1 MISFVLSQ
9 FYKKRRV
16 VKYLIAGGF
25 STSVDFLL
33 LFIFTDIFGWW
44 YLASSALAF
53 IVAFAVSFYLQ
64 KFWTFRNKAQG
75 QTYNQ
80 LFLYFSTA
88 IFNLGINTLL
98 MYIFV
103 DRFGIWYIA
112 AQFMV
117 TGIIAIWSYMIYGHF
132 IFKKKIENAPKPKEN
147 FNILIAT
154 GIYPP
159 DIGGPATFAQKIA
172 KSFAE
177 NDIGIRIL
185 TYSNEKDEDNICHIR
200 KDQNIIARYAK
211 YFWKIYR
218 SMEWFDL
225 LYSFD
230 ITSVGLPCAL
240 IKTIAPEKKLI
251 IRLGGDIQWE
261 ASLEKRRHDQ
271 DLETYYKEK
280 NFPWPENLKYFLAN
294 FVLKK
299 ADMIIFNSEML
310 KDIYVNHRGLDAKK
324 TETIHNFANT
334 AAKKR
339 DAKTLDKNILFAG
352 RLVAF
357 KNIPVLIDAFLLINR
372 KNKDIILEIIG
383 DGPEKDNIIELIKEK
398 NLSSYVRI
406 SPTLKRD
413 KLLEKTASAS
423 VVAVVSLT
431 EVNSNFASEALSL
444 GKTVIMTKNSEF
456 YFNNRKSALIYY
468 IDPYSPED
476 IRDRIEEAFS
486 KLNDCSG
493 LKDAGE
499 TSTEEEISKKHLK
512 IIIRLFEENKEV
524 NAAHSQAIS

>member
-1 MISFVLSQ
+1 MITFVLSQ

-25 STSVDFLL
+25 SAFVDFSL

-44 YLASSALAF
+44 YLLSSALAF
-53 IVAFAVSFYLQ
+53 VVAFAVSFYLQ

-75 QTYNQ
+75 QAYNQ
-80 LFLYFSTA
+80 LFLYFFTA

-98 MYIFV
+98 MYVFV
-103 DRFGIWYIA
+103 DRFGMWYIA
-112 AQFMV
+112 AQFV
-117 TGIIAIWSYMIYGHF
+117 ITGIIAIWSYLIYGHF
-132 IFKKKIENAPKPKEN
+132 IFKKKADSVPISQEN

-172 KSFAE
+172 KAFAD
-177 NDIGIRIL
+177 NDIGVRIL
-185 TYSNEKDEDNICHIR
+185 TYSNEKDEENISHIR
-200 KDQNIIARYAK
+200 KDQNIFARYAK
-211 YFWKIYR
+211 YFWKIYK

-280 NFPWPENLKYFLAN
+280 NFPWPEKIKYFLAN

-299 ADMIIFNSEML
+299 ADMVIFNSEML

-324 TETIHNFANT
+324 TEIIRNFANT
-334 AAKKR
+334 IANGRGAKI
-339 DAKTLDKNILFAG
+339 LDKNILFAG

-372 KNKDIILEIIG
+372 KSKDITLEIIG
-383 DGPEKDNIIELIKEK
+383 DGPEKENLLELIKEK
-398 NLSSYVRI
+398 DLSGYVKI

-413 KLLEKTASAS
+413 ELFEKTASAS

-444 GKTVIMTKNSEF
+444 GKSVIMTKNSEF
-456 YFNNRKSALIYY
+456 YFNNRKSELIYY
-468 IDPYSPED
+468 VDPYSPED

-486 KLNDCSG
+486 KLNECSA
-493 LKDAGE
+493 LEDAGE
-499 TSTEEEISKKHLK
+499 TSNEEEISKKHLK
-512 IIIRLFEENKEV
+512 IIIRLFEENKDE
-524 NAAHSQAIS
+524 NAPRYPAIS